1 MPIVPE
7 ITPTP
12 GRILR
17 RTHLDE
23 LPQIWN
29 GEKKPWIRGLWMVIL
44 AALFALAE
52 LILLACA
59 VLQFGWYIFGK
70 GPNRNIAD
78 VGVKVGAWLNATARY
93 QTGVTEDRPWPWNEA
108 R

>member
-1 MPIVPE
+1 MAETDDGSKTEHPE
-7 ITPTP
+7 QEALGSGTV
-12 GRILR
+12 
-17 RTHLDE
+17 E
-23 LPQIWN
+23 